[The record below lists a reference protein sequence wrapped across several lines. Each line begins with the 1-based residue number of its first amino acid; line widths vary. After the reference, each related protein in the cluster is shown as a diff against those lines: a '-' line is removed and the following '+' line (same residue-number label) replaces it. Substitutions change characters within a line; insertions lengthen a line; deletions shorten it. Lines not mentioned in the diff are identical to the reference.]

1 MKMFK
6 SDNTSGV
13 HPRILQAIID
23 VNQEH
28 AHPYGEDPTTKK
40 AEELIS
46 EALGRKADV
55 FFVTTGTAANV
66 IGLSG
71 LLKPYEGIVSADTAH
86 INVDECG
93 AMEKHTGN
101 KIIQIPNKNGKISPK
116 EIYPLLEV
124 VGDEHIVQPKV
135 ISISQVTEMGTLY
148 SVEEI
153 KALADFAHENNMFL
167 HIDGA
172 RLANALESL
181 GVTLKE
187 MITDTG
193 VDLLSFG
200 GTKNGMMM
208 GEAIV
213 SFNKE
218 YSKAFSFHRKQGMQ
232 LVSKMRFI
240 SAQFIEYLKDDL
252 WIENAKNANDMGRY
266 FAEELDKQQGVKL
279 LAPVE
284 SNIVFAYMDKD
295 MIDYL
300 LESFYF
306 YLKDPKT
313 GMVRLVTSFD
323 TTKKEVDDFIDAIK
337 KFNE

>member
-23 VNQEH
+23 VNQGH
-28 AHPYGEDPTTKK
+28 AHPYGEDATTKK
-40 AEELIS
+40 AKESIW
-46 EALGRKADV
+46 EALGSKTDI

-66 IGLSG
+66 IGLSV

-93 AMEKHTGN
+93 AMEKHAGN
-101 KIIQIPNKNGKISPK
+101 KIIQVRNNNGKISPK
-116 EIYPLLEV
+116 DILPLLEV
-124 VGDEHIVQPKV
+124 VGDEHIVQPKI

-153 KALADFAHENNMFL
+153 KVLADFAHNNNMFL
-167 HIDGA
+167 HVDGA
-172 RLANALESL
+172 RIANALEAL

-218 YSKAFSFHRKQGMQ
+218 YSKAFAFHRKQGMQ

-240 SAQFIEYLKDDL
+240 SAQFIEYLKEDL
-252 WIENAKNANDMGRY
+252 WIENAKNANDMGKHL
-266 FAEELDKQQGVKL
+266 AKELDKQQGVRL
-279 LAPVE
+279 FAPVE
-284 SNIVFAYMDKD
+284 SNIVFAYMEKS
-295 MIDYL
+295 MIDHL
-300 LESFYF
+300 LKSFQF
-306 YLKDPKT
+306 YVKDSKT
-313 GMVRLVTSFD
+313 GMIRLVTSFD
-323 TTKKEVDDFIDAIK
+323 TTKKDVDDFINAIK
-337 KFNE
+337 KYNE